1 MDFCYLAKIC
11 PCDNVDR
18 TVTDM
23 EKIALIDLGS
33 NTARLV
39 IYDVLNGGYFTVS
52 EERREPVRLGE
63 TEPDGSLKQT
73 RIMQAIATLKH
84 FKEMCTIKHVDRI
97 LAVATAAVRRAS
109 NQKTFLSDVYNATGI
124 RITVVSPDEEANYVY
139 QGVVNSMDIPR
150 GLILEIGGGST
161 KFVYYNR
168 RTILHTAIMPFG
180 AVTLTNMFVSADK
193 SPEQCTDDMV
203 AYVREQLEQVEWFK
217 EIDPDTQLIGVGGSC
232 RNLARII
239 RKVKKY
245 PLDMVHNFNMDVA
258 DFDYVFN
265 MVRTLDLDKKR
276 RIKGLSAA
284 RADVFPSA
292 LAVIKA
298 FVDHM
303 GFTKIVASGSGLRE
317 GVMFNYVV
325 PQTLEKPI
333 SDTLG
338 YSLQTMARHMDVNVA
353 HAEQTFNLCVQLF
366 KQLRVLHKFPRAY
379 VKVLRVCA
387 MLHDIGKSFKFYNHS
402 KHTSYMI
409 LNSNLYG
416 ISHKDIVLAAMV
428 TDVYN
433 KEEFNY
439 TEWAKYNGILAAED
453 VEAVKKL
460 AVILKLA
467 IALDFGMR
475 SAVNEVTCDVLG
487 DSVIMKTELNG
498 DANLELNAAN
508 NLAMDFKKVYKKN
521 LEIL

>member
-1 MDFCYLAKIC
+1 
-11 PCDNVDR
+11 
-18 TVTDM
+18 M

-39 IYDVLNGGYFTVS
+39 IYDVLDNNYFIVS

-73 RIMQAIATLKH
+73 RIMQAIATLKA
-84 FKEMCTIKHVDRI
+84 FKEMCTIKKVDRI

-124 RITVVSPDEEANYVY
+124 RITVVSQEEEANYVY

-150 GLILEIGGGST
+150 GLIMEIGGGST

-168 RTILHTAIMPFG
+168 RTILHTKIFAFG
-180 AVTLTNMFVSADK
+180 AVTLTNMFVSPDK
-193 SPEQCTDDMV
+193 SPEQCSDDMV
-203 AYVREQLEQVEWFK
+203 AYVKEQLQEVEWFK

-245 PLDMVHNFNMDVA
+245 PLDMVHNYHMAVEDFN
-258 DFDYVFN
+258 YVYN
-265 MVRTLDLDKKR
+265 MIRTLDMDKKR
-276 RIKGLSAA
+276 RIKGLSSA

-292 LAVIKA
+292 LAVMKA
-298 FVDHM
+298 FVDYM

-338 YSLQTMARHMDVNVA
+338 YSLQTFARHMGVNVS
-353 HAEQTFNLCVQLF
+353 HAEQTFNLSVQLF

-379 VKVLRVCA
+379 VKVMRVCA
-387 MLHDIGKSFKFYNHS
+387 MLHDVGKTFKFYNHP

-409 LNSNLYG
+409 LNSNLGG
-416 ISHKDIVLAAMV
+416 ISHKDLVFAAMV
-428 TDVYN
+428 TDVNN
-433 KEEFNY
+433 KEEVNY
-439 TEWAKYNGILAAED
+439 SDWAKYNSILSPED
-453 VEAVKKL
+453 VEAVRKL
-460 AVILKLA
+460 AVMMRLA
-467 IALDFGMR
+467 VALDFGMR
-475 SAVNEVTCDVLG
+475 SAVTEVTCDVLG

-508 NLAMDFKKVYKKN
+508 AVALDFKKVFKKN

>member
-1 MDFCYLAKIC
+1 
-11 PCDNVDR
+11 
-18 TVTDM
+18 M
-23 EKIALIDLGS
+23 EKVALIDLGS

-39 IYDVLNGGYFTVS
+39 IYDILDGGFFVVS
-52 EERREPVRLGE
+52 EERREAVRLGE
-63 TEPDGSLKQT
+63 TEADGSLKQT
-73 RIMQAIATLKH
+73 RIMQAIATLKS
-84 FKEMCTIKHVDRI
+84 FKEICTIKNVDRI
-97 LAVATAAVRRAS
+97 LAVATAAVRRAA

-124 RITVVSPDEEANYVY
+124 RVTVVSEEEEAHYVY
-139 QGVVNSMDIPR
+139 QGVINTMEIPR
-150 GLILEIGGGST
+150 GLIMEIGGGST

-168 RTILHTAIMPFG
+168 RTILHTHIFEFG

-193 SPEQCTDDMV
+193 TPEQCSDDMV
-203 AYVREQLEQVEWFK
+203 AYVKQQFEQVDWFK
-217 EIDPDTQLIGVGGSC
+217 EVDPDTQLIGVGGSC

-245 PLDMVHNFNMDVA
+245 PLDMVHNYNMNVE
-258 DFDYVFN
+258 DFDYVYN
-265 MVRTLDLDKKR
+265 MIRTLDLDKKR
-276 RIKGLSAA
+276 RIKGLSSA

-298 FVDHM
+298 FVDYM
-303 GFTKIVASGSGLRE
+303 GFTSIVASGSGLRE
-317 GVMFNYVV
+317 GVMFNYIV

-333 SDTLG
+333 SDVLG
-338 YSLQTMARHMDVNVA
+338 YSLNCFARHMNVDIA
-353 HAEQTFNLCVQLF
+353 HADQTFNLCVQLF

-387 MLHDIGKSFKFYNHS
+387 ILHDIGKTFKFYNNS

-428 TDVYN
+428 TDVNN
-433 KEEFNY
+433 KEGQSL
-439 TEWAKYNGILAAED
+439 TDWAKYSCILSSED
-453 VEAVKKL
+453 VEAVRKL
-460 AVILKLA
+460 SVILRLA
-467 IALDFGMR
+467 IALDYGMR
-475 SAVNEVTCDVLG
+475 GAVTELSCDVLG

-498 DANLELNAAN
+498 DASLEMNATN
-508 NLAMDFKKVYKKN
+508 VVAMDFKKVFKKN

>member
-1 MDFCYLAKIC
+1 
-11 PCDNVDR
+11 
-18 TVTDM
+18 M

-39 IYDVLNGGYFTVS
+39 IYDVMDGYFVVS

-63 TEPDGSLKQT
+63 TEADGSLKQT
-73 RIMQAIATLKH
+73 RIMQAIATLQH
-84 FKEMCTIKHVDRI
+84 FKEMCAIKKVDKI

-124 RITVVSPDEEANYVY
+124 RVTTVSEDEEANYVY
-139 QGVVNSMDIPR
+139 QGVINSMDIPR
-150 GLILEIGGGST
+150 GLIMEIGGGST

-168 RTILHTAIMPFG
+168 RTILHTKIFEFG
-180 AVTLTNMFVSADK
+180 AVTLTNMFVSPDK
-193 SPEQCTDDMV
+193 TPEQCSDDMV

-245 PLDMVHNFNMDVA
+245 PLDMVHNFNMEVE
-258 DFDYVFN
+258 DFNYVYN

-276 RIKGLSAA
+276 RIKGLSSA

-292 LAVIKA
+292 LAVMKA
-298 FVDHM
+298 FVDYM
-303 GFTKIVASGSGLRE
+303 GFERIIASGSGLRE

-333 SDTLG
+333 SDVLG
-338 YSLQTMARHMDVNVA
+338 YSLHGLAAHMGVNVS

-366 KQLRVLHKFPRAY
+366 KQLRVLHKFPRLY

-387 MLHDIGKSFKFYNHS
+387 MLHDIGKSFKFYNHP

-409 LNSNLYG
+409 LNSNLWG
-416 ISHKDIVLAAMV
+416 ISHKDIVFAAFV

-433 KEEFNY
+433 KEEVNS
-439 TEWAKYNGILAAED
+439 TEWAKYYGILSNED
-453 VEAVKKL
+453 IEAVKKL
-460 AVILKLA
+460 AVMLKLA

-475 SAVNEVTCDVLG
+475 NAVTEITCDVLG
-487 DSVIMKTELNG
+487 DSVIMKMELNG
-498 DANLELNAAN
+498 NANLEINAAN
-508 NLAMDFKKVYKKN
+508 NLALDFKKVFKKN

>member
-1 MDFCYLAKIC
+1 
-11 PCDNVDR
+11 
-18 TVTDM
+18 M

-39 IYDVLNGGYFTVS
+39 IYDVLEGGYFVVS
-52 EERREPVRLGE
+52 EERREAVRLGE
-63 TEPDGSLKQT
+63 TEADGSLKQT
-73 RIMQAIATLKH
+73 RIMQAIATLKA
-84 FKEMCTIKHVDRI
+84 FKEMCAIKKVDKI

-109 NQKTFLSDVYNATGI
+109 NQKTFLADVYNATGI
-124 RITVVSPDEEANYVY
+124 RVTVVSEEEEANYVY
-139 QGVVNSMDIPR
+139 QGVINSMEIPR
-150 GLILEIGGGST
+150 GMIMEIGGGST

-168 RTILHTAIMPFG
+168 RSILHTHIFEFG
-180 AVTLTNMFVSADK
+180 AVTLTNKFISADK
-193 SPEQCTDDMV
+193 TPEQCSDDIV
-203 AYVREQLEQVEWFK
+203 EYVKQQLEQVEWFK

-245 PLDMVHNFNMDVA
+245 PLDMVHNLNMA
-258 DFDYVFN
+258 TEDFDYVYN
-265 MVRTLDLDKKR
+265 MIRTLDLDKKR
-276 RIKGLSAA
+276 RIKGLSSA
-284 RADVFPSA
+284 RADVFPAA

-298 FVDHM
+298 FVDYM
-303 GFTKIVASGSGLRE
+303 GFTKIIASGSGLRE

-333 SDTLG
+333 SDVLG
-338 YSLQTMARHMDVNVA
+338 YSLHSFDYHMGVNVP

-366 KQLRVLHKFPRAY
+366 KQLRVLHKFPRMY

-387 MLHDIGKSFKFYNHS
+387 MMHDVGKTFKFYNNA

-416 ISHKDIVLAAMV
+416 ISHRDLVLAAFV

-433 KEEFNY
+433 KEEVSY
-439 TEWAKYNGILAAED
+439 TEWSKYNCILSPED

-460 AVILKLA
+460 SVILRMA
-467 IALDFGMR
+467 IALDYGMR
-475 SAVNEVTCDVLG
+475 SAVTEVSCDVLG
-487 DSVIMKTELNG
+487 DSVILKTELAS
-498 DANLELNAAN
+498 DAGLELKAAN
-508 NLAMDFKKVYKKN
+508 AVAMDFKKVFKKN

>member
-1 MDFCYLAKIC
+1 
-11 PCDNVDR
+11 
-18 TVTDM
+18 M
-23 EKIALIDLGS
+23 ERIALIDLGS

-39 IYDVLNGGYFTVS
+39 IYDVLDNGYFLVS
-52 EERREPVRLGE
+52 EEHREAVRLGE
-63 TEPDGSLKQT
+63 TEADGNLKQT
-73 RIMQAIATLKH
+73 RIMQSIATLKL
-84 FKEMCTIKHVDRI
+84 FKEMCAIKNVDKI

-109 NQKTFLSDVYNATGI
+109 NQKTFLSDVFNATGI
-124 RITVVSPDEEANYVY
+124 RLTIVSEEEEANYVY
-139 QGVVNSMDIPR
+139 QGVINSMEIPR
-150 GLILEIGGGST
+150 GLIMEIGGGST

-168 RTILHTAIMPFG
+168 RTILHTHIFEFG
-180 AVTLTNMFVSADK
+180 AVTLANMFNNADK
-193 SPEQCTDDMV
+193 APEQISDEMV
-203 AYVREQLEQVEWFK
+203 AYVRQQLEQVEWFK

-245 PLDMVHNFNMDVA
+245 PLDMVHNYHMSVEDFN
-258 DFDYVFN
+258 YVYN
-265 MVRTLDLDKKR
+265 MVRPLDLDKKR
-276 RIKGLSAA
+276 RIKGLSSA

-298 FVDHM
+298 FVDYM

-317 GVMFNYVV
+317 GVMFNHVV

-338 YSLQTMARHMDVNVA
+338 YSMQTFLRHMGANIQ

-366 KQLRVLHKFPRAY
+366 KQLRVLHKFPRQY
-379 VKVLRVCA
+379 VRVLRVAA
-387 MLHDIGKSFKFYNHS
+387 MMHDIGKSFKFYNNA

-416 ISHKDIVLAAMV
+416 VSHRDIVLAAYVM
-428 TDVYN
+428 DMSN
-433 KEEFNY
+433 KEETN
-439 TEWAKYNGILAAED
+439 TGEWAKYNVILSPED

-460 AVILKLA
+460 SIILRLAV
-467 IALDFGMR
+467 ALDTSMR
-475 SAVNEVTCDVLG
+475 NVISEISCDVLG
-487 DSVIMKTELNG
+487 DSVIMKVETNG
-498 DANLELNAAN
+498 DSLLEHKAANLV
-508 NLAMDFKKVYKKN
+508 AMDFKKIFRKN